1 VAREQITNAAGVSG
15 LRNRLNNNQ
24 GISYEKYSRLSSFI
38 MPAMIVD
45 SGLVEAFFTCVM
57 SWFG

>member
-15 LRNRLNNNQ
+15 FRNRLN
-24 GISYEKYSRLSSFI
+24 ISQKPFYEKYSRLSSFI
-38 MPAMIVD
+38 MSAMIVD

-57 SWFG
+57 GWFG